1 MKKKIHPKWYPEA
14 KITCAC
20 GHIFTVGSTKPEL
33 HVEVCSACHPFFTGK
48 MKYVDTLGRVEKF
61 MAKRKAASQK
71 VPKKKQRKKQEK
83 APETLKEMLEKAT

>member
-1 MKKKIHPKWYPEA
+1 MKKKIHPEWYPEA

-20 GHIFTVGSTKPEL
+20 GHTFTVGSTKSEL
-33 HVEVCSACHPFFTGK
+33 RVEVCSACHPFFTGK

-61 MAKRKAASQK
+61 VAKRKAASQK
-71 VPKKKQRKKQEK
+71 TLKKKERKKQEK